1 AIGTCPS
8 VRSEESALPRR
19 GRSRRYRRELFFQLP
34 HVGLELTGSDQFVL
48 AAGEELIQV
57 VKKGTGL
64 CRSRVELE
72 LKLLHASSQENRH
85 VDLVQQPTI
94 EVTLAQRVVAKGVE
108 RSDERGLLKA
118 RHFFS
123 DAAFHFPR
131 RLLREGQGEN
141 VFGLHAFRVLQQVDN
156 AM

>member
-1 AIGTCPS
+1 
-8 VRSEESALPRR
+8 V
-19 GRSRRYRRELFFQLP
+19 Q
-34 HVGLELTGSDQFVL
+34 
-48 AAGEELIQV
+48 
-57 VKKGTGL
+57 KGAWL
-64 CRSRVELE
+64 CQSLVELE
-72 LKLLHASSQENRH
+72 LKLLHASSQENPH

-94 EVTLAQRVVAKGVE
+94 EVSLAQRVVAKGVE

-156 AM
+156 AMGDDARLAAAWSRNDQQRALAMFHRSSLLRVKVRRVGHYDIILPRFAPRQGKWLQL